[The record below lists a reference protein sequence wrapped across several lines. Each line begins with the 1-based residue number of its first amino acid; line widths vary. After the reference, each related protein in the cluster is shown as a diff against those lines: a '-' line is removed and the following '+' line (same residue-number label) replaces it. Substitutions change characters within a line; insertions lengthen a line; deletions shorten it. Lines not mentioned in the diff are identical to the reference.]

1 MYIVYI
7 RSTAE
12 DDMLRGLVEEHGSKK
27 WSQIAMGL
35 PGRSGK
41 QCRERWLN
49 HLDTRVTKVLRT
61 YTYTYAYT

>member
-1 MYIVYI
+1 
-7 RSTAE
+7 
-12 DDMLRGLVEEHGSKK
+12 MLRGLVEEHGSKK

-49 HLDTRVTKVLRT
+49 HLDTRVTKV
-61 YTYTYAYT
+61 